1 MCPAAP
7 LLSGPRA
14 LLLATLLALV
24 PLAGTASAQPGA
36 DTAQPA
42 RRPAATPAAAQGP
55 GQAAPAAQAN
65 TIVAVVNGDVISRA
79 DVSARSRLLALNA
92 GLQVPTE
99 QLARL
104 GPQVTRLLVDEK
116 LRNQEVRRRR
126 IPVSDDDVGEAV
138 ADIEKRNN
146 LPAGGLVAQLRRA
159 GIQPR
164 ALYDQLRSQMGW
176 ARLIRVTMGES
187 AEPTDADVQEFLRVA
202 RGRTGEPEFQI
213 SEIFIPVENPA
224 LEEEVRRFVDE
235 ISRQLRAGTPFQVV
249 ATQFSQAQ
257 TALQGGDLGWVHK
270 DQLDPEVAMLTDRM
284 PPGAISNPVRV
295 AGGFQII
302 TMRSRRESG
311 RDLAT
316 LLNIRQLFLPF
327 SSRLNRDQPPTDQQR
342 AQVERATRLVD
353 TARSC
358 EAMDAAQ
365 RAASPERNADPGPIR
380 LETVTPPQLRTL
392 LAGLAPGRPS
402 QPLLSNDG
410 VMMFMVCSREQ
421 RNLAETTPDQAKQ
434 QMLRDRI
441 ESQSRTLQRDLRRRA
456 NIENRDP
463 A

>member
-1 MCPAAP
+1 MRPAAP
-7 LLSGPRA
+7 LLAGPRA
-14 LLLATLLALV
+14 RFLATLLAAV
-24 PLAGTASAQPGA
+24 TLAGPAG
-36 DTAQPA
+36 AQPA
-42 RRPAATPAAAQGP
+42 RQPGAAPATTQRPAGPGTPQPAAA
-55 GQAAPAAQAN
+55 AAN
-65 TIVAVVNGDVISRA
+65 TIVAVVNGDVVSRA

-92 GLQVPTE
+92 GLQVASD
-99 QLARL
+99 QLSRL

-126 IPVSDDDVGEAV
+126 IPVTDDDVGEAV
-138 ADIEKRNN
+138 ADIEKRNG
-146 LPAGGLVAQLRRA
+146 LPAGGLVTQLRRA

-164 ALYDQLRSQMGW
+164 ALFDQLRSQIGW
-176 ARLIRVTMGES
+176 ARLIRLTMGQN
-187 AEPTDADVQEFLRVA
+187 AEPTDADVAEFLRVA
-202 RGRTGEPEFQI
+202 KGRTGEPEYQV

-224 LEEEVRRFVDE
+224 QEDEVRRFVE
-235 ISRQLRAGTPFQVV
+235 EVSRQLRAGTPFQVA

-270 DQLDPEVAMLTDRM
+270 EQLDPEVAVLAERM

-302 TMRSRRESG
+302 AMRARRETG

-316 LLNIRQLFLPF
+316 LLSIRQVFLPF
-327 SSRLNRDQPPTDQQR
+327 SSPLNRDLPPTDPQR

-358 EAMDAAQ
+358 EAMEAAQ
-365 RAASPERNADPGPIR
+365 RAASPERNADPGPVR
-380 LETVTPPQLRTL
+380 LETVNPPQLRSL

-434 QMLRDRI
+434 QMLRDRV
-441 ESQSRTLQRDLRRRA
+441 ESQSRSLQRDLRRRA
-456 NIENRDP
+456 NIENREP

>member
-1 MCPAAP
+1 MF
-7 LLSGPRA
+7 
-14 LLLATLLALV
+14 LATLLAAV
-24 PLAGTASAQPGA
+24 TLAGTAG
-36 DTAQPA
+36 AQPA
-42 RRPAATPAAAQGP
+42 RQPGATPAVAQPPAPGAPAAAQPP
-55 GQAAPAAQAN
+55 GSAAN
-65 TIVAVVNGDVISRA
+65 TIVAVVNGDVVSRA

-92 GLQVPTE
+92 GMQVASD
-99 QLARL
+99 QLSRL
-104 GPQVTRLLVDEK
+104 GTQVTRLLVDEK

-126 IPVSDDDVGEAV
+126 IPVTDDDVGEAV
-138 ADIEKRNN
+138 ADIEKRNG
-146 LPAGGLVAQLRRA
+146 LPAGGLATQLRRA

-164 ALYDQLRSQMGW
+164 ALFDQLRSQIGW
-176 ARLIRVTMGES
+176 ARLIRTTLGQS
-187 AEPTDADVQEFLRVA
+187 AEPTDADVEEFLRVA
-202 RGRTGEPEFQI
+202 KGRTGEPEYQV

-224 LEEEVRRFVDE
+224 QEDETRRFVEE
-235 ISRQLRAGTPFQVV
+235 ISRQLRTGTPFQVA

-270 DQLDPEVAMLTDRM
+270 EQLDPEVAVLAERM

-302 TMRSRRESG
+302 AMRARRETG

-316 LLNIRQLFLPF
+316 LLNIRQVFLPF
-327 SSRLNRDQPPTDQQR
+327 SSPLNRDQPPTDQQR

-365 RAASPERNADPGPIR
+365 RAASTERNADPGPIR
-380 LETVTPPQLRTL
+380 LETVNPPQLRTL

-421 RNLAETTPDQAKQ
+421 RNLAETTADQAKQ

-456 NIENRDP
+456 NIESREP